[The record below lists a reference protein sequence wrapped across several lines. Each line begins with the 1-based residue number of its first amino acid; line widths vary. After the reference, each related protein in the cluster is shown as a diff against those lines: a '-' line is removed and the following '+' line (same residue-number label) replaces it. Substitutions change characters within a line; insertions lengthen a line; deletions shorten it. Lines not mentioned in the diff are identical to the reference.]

1 MPVWDSS
8 GESRLSTNAKIAATE
23 KWNDFLMGSVSHQS
37 LAKQVRRN
45 LASIKPLRNAWHL
58 AIALRRET
66 QWRTYDQASYAKY
79 IGANPDPWGYSTW
92 ASGLT
97 EQKIRMAIDMVSKLG
112 RNFERALEIGC
123 AQGAMTERLALLCK
137 ELLAV
142 DFVPVALERAR
153 ARCLGNNISFA
164 RWGLASDPVPGQFDL
179 IVVTDVLGSFGGRRD
194 VRRARDKLVTA
205 LTPGGYLLYGDFI
218 GDSLAQRIHDSWLGR
233 LLLFRPGKILG
244 ILAAHPV
251 LVQVSR
257 RNTEM
262 HLLALLQKR
271 LATDHRC
278 PLPPVPLGSGNVD

>member
-1 MPVWDSS
+1 MSEPE
-8 GESRLSTNAKIAATE
+8 GREHAFRRLAL
-23 KWNDFLMGSVSHQS
+23 FGR
-37 LAKQVRRN
+37 QVRRA
-45 LASIKPLRNAWHL
+45 LASIKPLRNAWHFT
-58 AIALRRET
+58 IALRGQT

-79 IGANPDPWGYSTW
+79 IAANPDPWGYGSW

-97 EQKIRMAIDMVSKLG
+97 EQKIQMAIDMVSRLG
-112 RNFERALEIGC
+112 RNFERAVEIGC
-123 AQGAMTERLALLCK
+123 AQGAMTELLAPLCK
-137 ELLAV
+137 QLLAV

-153 ARCLGNNISFA
+153 ARCRGTNVSFA
-164 RWGLASDPVPGQFDL
+164 RWDLASDPVPGQFDL

-218 GDSLAQRIHDSWLGR
+218 GDSLAQRIHDSWPGR

-244 ILAAHPV
+244 IFAAHPA

-262 HLLALLQKR
+262 HLLALFQKR
-271 LATDHRC
+271 AATDSASRFT
-278 PLPPVPLGSGNVD
+278 L

>member
-1 MPVWDSS
+1 MTV
-8 GESRLSTNAKIAATE
+8 GE
-23 KWNDFLMGSVSHQS
+23 

-45 LASIKPLRNAWHL
+45 LASIKPLRNAWHF
-58 AIALRRET
+58 AIALRRETT

-79 IGANPDPWGYSTW
+79 RANPDLWGRSTW
-92 ASGLT
+92 GSGLT
-97 EQKIRMAIDMVSKLG
+97 EQYIRRAIDMVSKLG
-112 RNFERALEIGC
+112 RNFERALEIGVG
-123 AQGAMTERLALLCK
+123 QGAMTERLALLCK

-153 ARCLGNNISFA
+153 ARCLGYNISFA
-164 RWGLASDPVPGQFDL
+164 RWDLASDPVPGQFDL
-179 IVVTDVLGSFGGRRD
+179 IVVTGVLGSFSGRRD

-244 ILAAHPV
+244 IFAAHPM

-262 HLLALLQKR
+262 HLLALFQKR
-271 LATDHRC
+271 LATDHRK
-278 PLPPVPLGSGNVD
+278 LSVTARTARERERRLG

>member
-1 MPVWDSS
+1 MKPFGSALIAVACRMSEPE
-8 GESRLSTNAKIAATE
+8 GREHAFRRLAL
-23 KWNDFLMGSVSHQS
+23 FGR
-37 LAKQVRRN
+37 QVRRA
-45 LASIKPLRNAWHL
+45 LASIKPLRNAWHFT
-58 AIALRRET
+58 IALRGQT

-79 IGANPDPWGYSTW
+79 IAANPDPWGYGSW

-97 EQKIRMAIDMVSKLG
+97 EQKIQMAIDMVSKLG

-123 AQGAMTERLALLCK
+123 AQGAMTELLAPLCK
-137 ELLAV
+137 QLLAV

-153 ARCLGNNISFA
+153 ARCRGTNVSFA
-164 RWGLASDPVPGQFDL
+164 RWDLASDPVPGQFDL

-244 ILAAHPV
+244 IFAAHPA

-262 HLLALLQKR
+262 HLLALFQKR
-271 LATDHRC
+271 AATDSASRFT
-278 PLPPVPLGSGNVD
+278 L